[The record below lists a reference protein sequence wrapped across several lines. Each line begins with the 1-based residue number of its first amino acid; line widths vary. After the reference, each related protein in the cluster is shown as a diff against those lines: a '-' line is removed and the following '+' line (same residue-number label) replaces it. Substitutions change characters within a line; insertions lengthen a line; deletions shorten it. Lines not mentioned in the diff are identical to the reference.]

1 VTPAAAARSRLP
13 YMLGAVMWGTLM
25 AVVLTAG
32 GPTSTAAPPAEAPAD
47 LAARGAELYAFNC
60 STCHG
65 ATGGG
70 FDEARA
76 AFPDDHRDCVRC
88 HGPRNP
94 AVMTPHEISIYQTAF
109 SLGEAPPLTDAE
121 ALARYGTAGALYRS
135 IRATMP
141 RWYPGRLSD
150 EEYRAITAHVL
161 RLSGLW
167 PSGATDDP
175 DGLDDVPLRVEE
187 P

>member
-1 VTPAAAARSRLP
+1 MASAAARRRSWLV
-13 YMLGAVMWGTLM
+13 LGSVAWGLLAAAVL
-25 AVVLTAG
+25 AAG
-32 GPTSTAAPPAEAPAD
+32 PASTAATPDEA
-47 LAARGAELYAFNC
+47 AAHFSERGAELYAFNC

-65 ATGGG
+65 ATGAG

-76 AFPDDHRDCVRC
+76 AFPDDHRDCSRC

-94 AVMTPHEISIYQTAF
+94 AVMTPHEISISQSVF
-109 SLGEAPPLTDAE
+109 SLGEAPPLDDAE

-161 RLSGLW
+161 RTSGLS
-167 PSGATDDP
+167 PSGATEDP
-175 DGLDDVPLRVEE
+175 DDLDDVRLRVEE

>member
-1 VTPAAAARSRLP
+1 MAGDASRSRYWLVV
-13 YMLGAVMWGTLM
+13 GAVALGVLT
-25 AVVLTAG
+25 AVVLAASG
-32 GPTSTAAPPAEAPAD
+32 SSATAAPPAETTAD
-47 LAARGAELYAFNC
+47 LVARGADLYAFNC

-65 ATGGG
+65 ATGAG

-76 AFPDDHRDCVRC
+76 AFPDDHRDCSRC
-88 HGPRNP
+88 HGTRNP

-109 SLGEAPPLTDAE
+109 SLGVAPPLNDASS
-121 ALARYGTAGALYRS
+121 LARYGTAGALYHS

-141 RWYPGRLSD
+141 RWYPGRLTD

-161 RLSGLW
+161 RMSGLW
-167 PSGATDDP
+167 PSESAEDLGS
-175 DGLDDVPLRVEE
+175 LDDVRLRADE